1 MPREVPSHSPS
12 GYRTVIRSSLIAV
25 IAFWG
30 LGFLSRAAAQQP
42 PTSDAVNIGSS
53 RELLVDQY
61 LIGSLDG
68 TAQKLWP
75 PRDEG
80 PVFFL
85 DQPWE
90 GEFSAYMTIL
100 HVGGKYRLYYRGAPA
115 PGKKNSSGQRSC
127 YAESDDGIHWTR
139 PDLGAFRLEGNQ
151 ETNVLFEGE
160 SEMWHNFAPFYD
172 TNPNCPPEQRY
183 KAMTGSMTRGL
194 DAFVSPDGIHWK
206 KLQEEPVAKHENFM
220 LDSQNVAFWS
230 ESEGKYL
237 CYLRGWDGCRTV
249 IRIESDD
256 FIHWGPDGGVW
267 MTYGDT
273 PREEIYINQ
282 TAPYFRA
289 PQIYIATAARFMGG
303 KRVVTPEEA
312 AACSVVEGYDGD
324 CSDPVLMTTRGGNV
338 YDRTFMEALVR
349 PGLDPGDWVSRSNYP
364 VRGIVQTGPDEMSVY
379 IERFNAQP
387 RKRIHRYTWK
397 LDRIASVSAPY
408 KGGEFRTKPLIFCGE
423 DMFINANTSAA
434 GTIQIEILDKDGQPI
449 PGYELD
455 KSPVLTGNWIE
466 KKVRWAEDKSA
477 APLAGREV
485 ILRFVMKDADLYAL
499 RFGAEE

>member
-1 MPREVPSHSPS
+1 MILPACLAIGLFFVLPSA
-12 GYRTVIRSSLIAV
+12 LC
-25 IAFWG
+25 
-30 LGFLSRAAAQQP
+30 AQE
-42 PTSDAVNIGSS
+42 TDTGEAVNIGSN
-53 RELLVDQY
+53 RELFVDQY

-80 PVFFL
+80 PVLFL
-85 DQPWE
+85 DRPWE
-90 GEFSAYMTIL
+90 GEFCLYMTVI
-100 HVGGKYRLYYRGAPA
+100 HVDSKYRLYYRGGPT
-115 PGKKNSSGQRSC
+115 PGKGDGTDDRTC

-139 PDLGAFRLEGNQ
+139 PNLGFFSWEGNDQ
-151 ETNVLFEGE
+151 TNILFDTDPQL
-160 SEMWHNFAPFYD
+160 SHNFAPFYD

-183 KAMTGSMTRGL
+183 KALAGL
-194 DAFVSPDGIHWK
+194 AGLVAFASPDGIHWK
-206 KLQEEPVAKHENFM
+206 KLQEEPVAKHPNFAC
-220 LDSQNVAFWS
+220 DSQNVAFWS

-237 CYLRGWDGCRTV
+237 CYLRGWDSYRTV

-256 FIHWGPDGGVW
+256 FIHWSPEGGVF

-273 PREEIYINQ
+273 PREQIYVNQ

-289 PQIYIATAARFMGG
+289 PQIYIATAARFMEG

-312 AACSVVEGYDGD
+312 AACAVTPNQVDA
-324 CSDPVLMTTRGGNV
+324 CSDPVLMTTRGGNL
-338 YDRTFMEALVR
+338 YDRTFMEGLIR
-349 PGLDPGDWVSRSNYP
+349 PGFDPGDWISRTNYP
-364 VRGIVQTGPDEMSVY
+364 VRGIVQTGPDEMSMY
-379 IERFNAQP
+379 AGRFYAQP
-387 RKRIHRYTWK
+387 RARIHRYSWT

-408 KGGEFRTKPLIFCGE
+408 AGGEFRTRPLIFSGE
-423 DMFINANTSAA
+423 DLFINANTSAP
-434 GTIQIEILDKDGQPI
+434 GTIQIEILDKNGQPI

-477 APLAGREV
+477 GSLAGQEV

>member
-1 MPREVPSHSPS
+1 MKRTTILLASLVMGALSFMS
-12 GYRTVIRSSLIAV
+12 G
-25 IAFWG
+25 
-30 LGFLSRAAAQQP
+30 AAPLAQEAG
-42 PTSDAVNIGSS
+42 DAGAVNIGSN
-53 RELLVDQY
+53 RELFVDQY

-80 PVFFL
+80 PVLLL
-85 DQPWE
+85 DRPWE
-90 GEFSAYMTIL
+90 GEYSAYLTIV
-100 HVGGKYRLYYRGAPA
+100 HAGEKYQLYYRGEP
-115 PGKKNSSGQRSC
+115 RSQNRSDEVGRVC

-139 PDLGAFRLEGNQ
+139 PDIGAFRWEGDQ
-151 ETNVLFEGE
+151 GTNVLFDET
-160 SEMWHNFAPFYD
+160 SEVGHNFAPFCD

-183 KAMTGSMTRGL
+183 KALAGL
-194 DAFVSPDGIHWK
+194 GGLFAFVSPDGIHWT
-206 KLQEEPVAKHENFM
+206 KLQEEPVAKHPNYA

-237 CYLRGWDGCRTV
+237 CYLRGWDSYRTV

-256 FIHWGPDGGVW
+256 FIHWGPDGGIW

-273 PREEIYINQ
+273 PREQIYVNQ

-289 PQIYIATAARFMGG
+289 PQLYIATAARFMEG

-312 AACSVVEGYDGD
+312 AACSVTPNQTDS
-324 CSDPVLMTTRGGNV
+324 CSDPVLMTTRGGNL
-338 YDRTFMEALVR
+338 YDRTFMEGLIR
-349 PGLDPGDWVSRSNYP
+349 PGLDPGDWTARTNYP
-364 VRGIVQTGPDEMSVY
+364 VCGIVQTGPDEMSMYV
-379 IERFNAQP
+379 ERFYAQP
-387 RKRIHRYTWK
+387 RARVHRYSWK

-408 KGGEFRTKPLIFCGE
+408 AGGEFRTKPLVFSGE
-423 DMFINANTSAA
+423 DLFINANTSAP
-434 GTIQIEILDKDGQPI
+434 GTIQVEILDKAGQPI

-499 RFGAEE
+499 RFGTEE